1 MYQIIDH
8 TADIGIKVQAGSL
21 AELFTEAASA
31 MFDMMV
37 AKKRDL
43 IPSIEVPFSI
53 EAPAIDQLMVRWLS
67 ELLFVFETRRLV
79 LTKFWIDEIDEKHL
93 FGAAKGLKFDAT
105 RHEQK
110 LAIKAVTYHRIK
122 VGQEGPG
129 LWTAEII
136 FDI

>member
-1 MYQIIDH
+1 VYEIIDH
-8 TADIGIKVQAGSL
+8 TADVGIRVKAGSL
-21 AELFTEAASA
+21 SELFVEAAGA

-43 IPSIEVPFSI
+43 IPSIEVPMSI
-53 EAPAIDQLMVRWLS
+53 EAPALDQLMVRWLS

-79 LTKFWIDEIDEKHL
+79 LTKFWIDEIDPEHL
-93 FGAAKGLKFDAT
+93 FGAAKGQKFDTT
-105 RHEQK
+105 RHEQR

-122 VGQEGPG
+122 VEQDESG
-129 LWTAEII
+129 LWIAEII